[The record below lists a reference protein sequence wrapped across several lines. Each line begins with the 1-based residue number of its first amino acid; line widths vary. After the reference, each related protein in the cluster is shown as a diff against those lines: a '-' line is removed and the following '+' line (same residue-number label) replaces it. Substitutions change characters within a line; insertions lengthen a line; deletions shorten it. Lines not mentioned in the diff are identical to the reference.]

1 MTDVDG
7 EIVGLPRL
15 MLGLSERLTLG
26 RREDGYD
33 DLILGPRVDGIR
45 VGESM
50 LGILVVG
57 LEGITLESK
66 ELEGSGFNR
75 IVLCMLG
82 KCVELFDGSRDS

>member
-1 MTDVDG
+1 
-7 EIVGLPRL
+7 
-15 MLGLSERLTLG
+15 
-26 RREDGYD
+26 
-33 DLILGPRVDGIR
+33 
-45 VGESM
+45 M

>member
-1 MTDVDG
+1 MTVVDG

-33 DLILGPRVDGIR
+33 DLVLGPRVDGIR

-57 LEGITLESK
+57 LEG
-66 ELEGSGFNR
+66 FNR